1 MTDSLWFSW
10 SPASGDFDFYEL
22 ILYNPNGTKK
32 ENWKEKDVTEWR
44 FQGLVPGR
52 KYTLNV
58 VTHSGDLSNKVTGE
72 GRTAPNPP
80 SLLSFA
86 DVANTSLA
94 ITWKGPP
101 DWTDY
106 NDFELQWLPGDAL
119 TVFNPYS
126 SRKSEGRIVYGLRPG
141 RSYQFSVK
149 TVSGDS
155 WKTYSKPISGSV
167 RTSTA
172 CFSYLGFQTG

>member
-52 KYTLNV
+52 KYTLYV

-72 GRTAPNPP
+72 GRTGKKP
-80 SLLSFA
+80 SRVLVKSDFYLNGCILIVILMIRWFRGEGVKHLMLKHKELNLKSP
-86 DVANTSLA
+86 
-94 ITWKGPP
+94 GP
-101 DWTDY
+101 
-106 NDFELQWLPGDAL
+106 
-119 TVFNPYS
+119 
-126 SRKSEGRIVYGLRPG
+126 K
-141 RSYQFSVK
+141 
-149 TVSGDS
+149 
-155 WKTYSKPISGSV
+155 
-167 RTSTA
+167 
-172 CFSYLGFQTG
+172 